1 MSNKVIPIFYACDD
15 AFVKYT
21 IVSLKSIIENASKDY
36 QYKVHVLHTDISL
49 DMMNKTKELAN
60 DNFSIEF
67 NNVDSFLKSIS
78 HKLPLRHYYSKTTY
92 YRLFIAEMF
101 PDYDKAIYIDSDTV
115 VLGDI
120 AELYNHDLGDNYIGA
135 CNEQAMVQVDVYG
148 TYCETVVGVDRNQFF
163 NAGMMVINCVQ
174 FRQKKILDQ
183 FIKLLGTYNFI
194 VTQDEDYLNVICK
207 GKVKWIDNSWNTEV
221 IGDIKYSDDE
231 INMIHYIM
239 VAKPWQFHDCRL
251 KHHFWKY
258 AEMTSVYQ
266 EILDVLNNYTDE
278 QRAKAMASADELYQ
292 MAIDETA
299 RPDSYWKV
307 VSAQC
312 QK

>member
-1 MSNKVIPIFYACDD
+1 MSNKVIPIFFACDD
-15 AFVKYT
+15 AFVKFT

-36 QYKVHVLHTDISL
+36 KYEVHVLHTDIS
-49 DMMNKTKELAN
+49 DEMMNKTLTLAN
-60 DNFSIEF
+60 ENFDIEF
-67 NNVDSFLKSIS
+67 NNVSDFLQSIS
-78 HKLPLRHYYSKTTY
+78 DKLPLRHYYSKTTY

-101 PDYDKAIYIDSDTV
+101 PNYDKALYIDSDTI

-120 AELYNHDLGDNYIGA
+120 SKLYNHDLGDCYVGA